1 MTKFLKVAF
10 ATAAVAAS
18 GFSITSA
25 IASPNDMPS
34 CQSSAF
40 TTHGVWDCH

>member
-1 MTKFLKVAF
+1 MTNFLKVAF
-10 ATAAVAAS
+10 AVAAVAVS

-25 IASPNDMPS
+25 IASPNDMPA

-40 TTHGVWDCH
+40 TTHGVWDCR